1 METNFSSVTQG
12 KKMRKKKQQS
22 VAEADAVQD
31 LDSVIHDHTLFF
43 DKLIE
48 LIPAKFYLPTD
59 DKDKPW
65 FQGLSKAKKA
75 EAKRET
81 KENIKKSRRE
91 RLDPENPPATTLDLL
106 KQNLGKEKANESSD
120 EEDGEAKPIALEGD
134 NRSVTYEELR
144 QRLHRKLEEFR
155 SSRENSGRAKKRE
168 DRNAKRGFE
177 DRKRK
182 RGSENEENKVAKKES
197 TEKVKKDAAET
208 SKELMFGH
216 IKLTDGEMQ
225 GKKRKLSRHKELER
239 AKKLEEAKNDPEK
252 GEAVAKKQSWKAALD
267 RASGIKVHD
276 DPKLLE
282 KSIRKEKKKQQ
293 KNAEKWKERIQT
305 RDQLKAEKQQK
316 RSDNI
321 SERIHQKKMRK
332 IAKREKKL
340 LRPGFEG
347 RKEGFITEGSS

>member
-1 METNFSSVTQG
+1 
-12 KKMRKKKQQS
+12 MRKKKQKS
-22 VAEADAVQD
+22 VAETDTVQD
-31 LDSVIHDHTLFF
+31 LDSVIQDHTLFF

-48 LIPAKFYLPTD
+48 LIPAKFYLPD

-91 RLDPENPPATTLDLL
+91 RLDPENPPAATLDLL

-120 EEDGEAKPIALEGD
+120 QDD
-134 NRSVTYEELR
+134 RSVTYEELR

-155 SSRENSGRAKKRE
+155 SSRENSGRAKKSE
-168 DRNAKRGFE
+168 DRNVKRGFE
-177 DRKRK
+177 GRKRK
-182 RGSENEENKVAKKES
+182 RGSENDENKAANKGSKE
-197 TEKVKKDAAET
+197 KAKKDAAET
-208 SKELMFGH
+208 SNELVFGH
-216 IKLTDGEMQ
+216 VKLTDGEMQ
-225 GKKRKLSRHKELER
+225 NKKRRLSKHKELER
-239 AKKLEEAKNDPEK
+239 AKKLEEEKNDPEK
-252 GEAVAKKQSWKAALD
+252 GEAAAKKQLWKAAMD

-316 RSDNI
+316 RSNNI
-321 SERIHQKKMRK
+321 SERIHHQKMRK

>member
-1 METNFSSVTQG
+1 
-12 KKMRKKKQQS
+12 MRKKKQKS
-22 VAEADAVQD
+22 VAETDTVQD
-31 LDSVIHDHTLFF
+31 LDSVIQDHTLFF

-48 LIPAKFYLPTD
+48 LIPAKFYLPD

-91 RLDPENPPATTLDLL
+91 RLDPENPPAATLDLL
-106 KQNLGKEKANESSD
+106 KQNLGSKEKA
-120 EEDGEAKPIALEGD
+120 
-134 NRSVTYEELR
+134 
-144 QRLHRKLEEFR
+144 
-155 SSRENSGRAKKRE
+155 
-168 DRNAKRGFE
+168 
-177 DRKRK
+177 
-182 RGSENEENKVAKKES
+182 
-197 TEKVKKDAAET
+197 KKDAAET
-208 SKELMFGH
+208 SNELVFGH
-216 IKLTDGEMQ
+216 VKLTDGEMQ
-225 GKKRKLSRHKELER
+225 NKKRRLSKHKELER
-239 AKKLEEAKNDPEK
+239 AKKLEEEKNDPEK
-252 GEAVAKKQSWKAALD
+252 GEAAAKKQLWKAAMD

-316 RSDNI
+316 RSNNI
-321 SERIHQKKMRK
+321 SERIHHQKMRK